1 MQNENILSDL
11 FYVWAGEHP
20 DNIINLPSSGSERKY
35 YRIIGGNKQAI
46 GAFNPNNLENKAFI
60 GFTKHF
66 RKYRLPVPDIYD
78 FDPDQD
84 IYLIQ
89 DLGNRTLYD
98 ILQEQ
103 KTYGFSVEMQEFF
116 KEVIEELLK
125 FQILAGKDL
134 NYSLCYPRASF
145 DRQSMLW
152 DLNYFKYH
160 FLKLA
165 RIPFDEQ
172 KLEDDFNS
180 LMAFLLEAGSDF
192 FMYRDFQSRNI
203 MVQENKPYFI
213 DYQGGRKGPLQY
225 DLASLLFQVKAD
237 IPFDIREQLLDF
249 YISRAN
255 IYTSIDKSEFKKY
268 YYGFVYIR
276 LLQVMGA
283 YGFRG
288 LFERKKHF
296 LESIPYIHKNLKWL
310 ANNVTLPIQ
319 IPELMNVLSGLA
331 NFPDFQQQKYTP
343 VNTSNLTVTINSF
356 SYKKGI
362 PRDYSEHGGGF
373 VFDCRVLPNPG
384 REEKYQS
391 FNGKDDIVK
400 DFLESNI
407 EVFEFLSAVY
417 DLIDRSVEKYI
428 ERDFTHLMISFGCT
442 GGQHRSV
449 YCAEK
454 MAAHLKQK
462 YPVNATLKHVELD

>member
-1 MQNENILSDL
+1 
-11 FYVWAGEHP
+11 VWAGEHP
-20 DNIINLPSSGSERKY
+20 DNIINLPSSGSERRY

-78 FDPDQD
+78 FNPDQN

-89 DLGNRTLYD
+89 DLGNRILYD

-255 IYTSIDKSEFKKY
+255 IYTSIDGSEFKKY

-283 YGFRG
+283 YGYR
-288 LFERKKHF
+288 
-296 LESIPYIHKNLKWL
+296 Y
-310 ANNVTLPIQ
+310 
-319 IPELMNVLSGLA
+319 
-331 NFPDFQQQKYTP
+331 
-343 VNTSNLTVTINSF
+343 
-356 SYKKGI
+356 
-362 PRDYSEHGGGF
+362 
-373 VFDCRVLPNPG
+373 
-384 REEKYQS
+384 
-391 FNGKDDIVK
+391 
-400 DFLESNI
+400 
-407 EVFEFLSAVY
+407 
-417 DLIDRSVEKYI
+417 RS
-428 ERDFTHLMISFGCT
+428 R
-442 GGQHRSV
+442 
-449 YCAEK
+449 
-454 MAAHLKQK
+454 
-462 YPVNATLKHVELD
+462 N